1 MKLYSYFR
9 SSASYRVRIA
19 LALKGLSFE
28 YAAVHLLKD
37 GGQQRSSAYRSLNPD
52 CLVPTLEDGPHL
64 LTQSLA
70 IVEYLNELHPEPPLL
85 PSNPADRAYVR
96 SVALQVACEIHPV
109 NNLRVLQYLKNTFDI
124 TEEQKSEWYR
134 HWVHVGLTSLEA
146 RLCHDE
152 RAKDFVFGSTPSMAD
167 ISLIPQ
173 VWNARRFSIPL
184 DSYPTVVRIAE
195 NAMAL
200 DAFKK
205 VEPANQP
212 DMEWLKT
219 DNQLRERADS
229 TGRRNTFDRG
239 GVYVTTSAV
248 DA

>member
-37 GGQQRSSAYRSLNPD
+37 GGQQRSSTYSALNPEN
-52 CLVPTLEDGPHL
+52 LVPTLEDGPHV

-85 PSNPADRAYVR
+85 PSDAADRAYVR

-109 NNLRVLQYLKNTFDI
+109 NNLRVLQYLKSNLGV
-124 TEEQKSEWYR
+124 TEEQKTEWYR
-134 HWVHVGLTSLEA
+134 HWVDVGFSSLEA
-146 RLCHDE
+146 RLTTDD
-152 RAKDFVFGSTPSMAD
+152 RVQDFVFGSTPTVAD

-173 VWNARRFSIPL
+173 VWNARRFNISL
-184 DSYPTVVRIAE
+184 DNYPTIVRITE

-200 DAFKK
+200 GAFKK
-205 VEPANQP
+205 AEPVYQP
-212 DMEWLKT
+212 DTEL
-219 DNQLRERADS
+219 
-229 TGRRNTFDRG
+229 
-239 GVYVTTSAV
+239 
-248 DA
+248 